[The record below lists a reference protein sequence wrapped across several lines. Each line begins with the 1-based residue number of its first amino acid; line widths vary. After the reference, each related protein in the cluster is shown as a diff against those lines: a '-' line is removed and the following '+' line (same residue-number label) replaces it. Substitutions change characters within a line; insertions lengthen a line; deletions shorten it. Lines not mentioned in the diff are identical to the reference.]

1 MYIGIVNHKQVA
13 DYDLHSV
20 RACISGSAPLPMD
33 IQERFGQITGGRLVG
48 GFGMTE
54 LSPVSHCNPIYGTR
68 KSGSI
73 GVPLPDVEAKIVDM
87 ENGQALPFGSDQ
99 PGELCVRGPMVM
111 KGYWHQD
118 DETAQTIDKDGWLHT
133 GDICKVDGDG
143 FFYVV
148 DRKKDM
154 IIASGFKVL
163 PRDVEEVLFQ
173 HPKVLE
179 AAVVGVPHPLRGD
192 DTVTAFV
199 VVKPGEQVTIDEL
212 RAFCKEQ
219 LAPYKV
225 PREWEF
231 RDELPKTIV
240 GKVLRRV
247 LVEEEKKRHAA
258 TS

>member
-1 MYIGIVNHKQVA
+1 H
-13 DYDLHSV
+13 
-20 RACISGSAPLPMD
+20 
-33 IQERFGQITGGRLVG
+33 
-48 GFGMTE
+48 
-54 LSPVSHCNPIYGTR
+54 PV
-68 KSGSI
+68 
-73 GVPLPDVEAKIVDM
+73 
-87 ENGQALPFGSDQ
+87 
-99 PGELCVRGPMVM
+99 
-111 KGYWHQD
+111 
-118 DETAQTIDKDGWLHT
+118 
-133 GDICKVDGDG
+133 
-143 FFYVV
+143 
-148 DRKKDM
+148 
-154 IIASGFKVL
+154 
-163 PRDVEEVLFQ
+163 
-173 HPKVLE
+173 
-179 AAVVGVPHPLRGD
+179 RGD